1 MEVAM
6 WVLGTILVIL
16 VAMKLGKYLDSR
28 YPDPVKSC
36 VVYRNEGC
44 AHVDGQ
50 LCDYDKCRDRI
61 EYELMVLE
69 DQLDIPDTMR
79 YHRFKMKGLMGIGG
93 KDLLDKLVEEINT
106 QNGRNAKLYN
116 HLDYNPFEV
125 RRFINVSNLENHPD
139 HVKVMVVLTIND
151 TELISVY
158 NTYHKSEQKV
168 GEDRVCMSTIRAF
181 FGVGMM
187 ARYMHSDIFNQIN
200 QLYEKEKPV

>member
-6 WVLGTILVIL
+6 FVLGTIFMIL

-36 VVYRNEGC
+36 GVYRNEGC

-50 LCDYDKCRDRI
+50 LCDYAKCKDRI
-61 EYELMVLE
+61 EYELMELE
-69 DQLDIPDTMR
+69 NQLDIPYTLR
-79 YHRFKMKGLMGIGG
+79 YHRFKMKGLMSIGG

-106 QNGRNAKLYN
+106 QNSRNAKLYN

-125 RRFINVSNLENHPD
+125 RRFINVINLESHPD
-139 HVKVMVVLTIND
+139 YVKVMVVLAIND

-168 GEDRVCMSTIRAF
+168 GEDRTCMSAIRAF

-187 ARYMHSDIFNQIN
+187 ARYINPEIFKQIN
-200 QLYEKEKPV
+200 ELYDKEKQK